1 MTRERLIPCVLLRL
15 HHRTSVF
22 LPFMPP
28 SFAPP
33 PPQSPLLPLLQRA
46 GQTCLLLAL
55 AACLLVL
62 TACQTPKPEF
72 LGDHDF
78 IPVGSRIEFWVD
90 HDELGWMASNIFI
103 GSLPRPMTGAEAR
116 RWAEGV
122 GNRDAGLRWT
132 RYYLRVSPPVLVGE
146 EAKVYHTAVF
156 TMRRQPYEMTGRPPA
171 QERVRPLT
179 YTRTPPPHPY
189 VR

>member
-1 MTRERLIPCVLLRL
+1 
-15 HHRTSVF
+15 
-22 LPFMPP
+22 MPP
-28 SFAPP
+28 PLPTQPRHAAQPP
-33 PPQSPLLPLLQRA
+33 LHARLCQSLGRLL
-46 GQTCLLLAL
+46 TL
-55 AACLLVL
+55 AACLLL
-62 TACQTPKPEF
+62 AACQTPAPEF
-72 LGDHDF
+72 LGDNDV

-90 HDELGWMASNIFI
+90 HDDHGWVASNIFI

-116 RWAEGV
+116 RWAEGT
-122 GNRDAGLRWT
+122 GNRDAGLLWT

-171 QERVRPLT
+171 QERVRPLNF
-179 YTRTPPPHPY
+179 TRTPPPHAY

>member
-1 MTRERLIPCVLLRL
+1 MPSLFTSQPHPAMQPPRQPWLGLCLRL
-15 HHRTSVF
+15 SLTVGRV
-22 LPFMPP
+22 
-28 SFAPP
+28 
-33 PPQSPLLPLLQRA
+33 
-46 GQTCLLLAL
+46 LAL
-55 AACLLVL
+55 AIGLLL
-62 TACQTPKPEF
+62 TACKTAAPEF
-72 LGDHDF
+72 LGDHDV

-90 HDELGWMASNIFI
+90 HDEYGWMASNIHI

-132 RYYLRVSPPVLVGE
+132 RYYLRVPPPVLVGE

-171 QERVRPLT
+171 QERVRPLN
-179 YTRTPPPHPY
+179 YTRTPPPHTY